1 MKLQHCVKFK
11 SHGRGLEGGIPVE
24 RQRKRKAKVKYMNKE
39 AILEVEPPVPASTVD
54 VMWIWN

>member
-1 MKLQHCVKFK
+1 MKFK

-54 VMWIWN
+54 VDLK